1 MDLALRAITLYVF
14 VIFIMRIVGRR
25 ELSSLTA
32 VDLVL
37 LIVMGDAI
45 QQGLTQDDYS
55 VTGAVI
61 VISTIAVLQV
71 ATSYAGYRSR
81 RLRSVLEGRPIVLID
96 DGELVGGNLRRQ
108 RLTAEDVAEEMRQQ
122 QILSFSDVKWGILE
136 ANGQMSF
143 IEKKAAGNGSGTPG
157 G

>member
-1 MDLALRAITLYVF
+1 VDLVIRTVVLYLV
-14 VIFIMRIVGRR
+14 VILLMRVVGRR

-61 VISTIAVLQV
+61 VVSTFAVLQV
-71 ATSYAGYRSR
+71 ATSYIAYRSR
-81 RLRSVLEGRPIVLID
+81 RVRQILEGRPVVLID
-96 DGELVGGNLRRQ
+96 DGEFLKDNLRRQ
-108 RLTAEDVAEEMRQQ
+108 RLTVEDVAEEMRLQ
-122 QILSFSDVKWGILE
+122 QIIEFDKVRWAILE
-136 ANGQMSF
+136 ANGRISF
-143 IEKKAAGNGSGTPG
+143 IEKESSSA
-157 G
+157 

>member
-1 MDLALRAITLYVF
+1 MDLAIRAVVLYVF
-14 VIFIMRIVGRR
+14 IIFVMRMVGRR

-61 VISTIAVLQV
+61 VISTFAVLQV
-71 ATSYAGYRSR
+71 FTAYTGYRSKR
-81 RLRSVLEGRPIVLID
+81 MRKLLEGSPVVLID
-96 DGELVGGNLRRQ
+96 DGRVLDGNLKRQ
-108 RLTAEDVAEEMRQQ
+108 RLTTDDVAEEMRLQ
-122 QILSFSDVKWGILE
+122 QIVSFDDVRWGILE
-136 ANGQMSF
+136 ANGRMSF
-143 IEKKAAGNGSGTPG
+143 IERESAGRQ
-157 G
+157 